1 MSRELCRG
9 STVPLKTFVLSKAL
23 MLGLSYP
30 YDGGFI
36 PSTRAEDGDPLDS
49 AATTPG
55 LVLRCKIIGVLQ
67 TIQKTKR
74 NRIRNDRVI
83 AVPKDSHRERE
94 LQGVADLPPEVKE
107 ELEKFFVA
115 TDELEA
121 KTLKFLGWQGPA
133 QANSWSG
140 VAKESSRKI
149 VLPRHVIVR
158 ICVRIC
164 RMPR

>member
-1 MSRELCRG
+1 M
-9 STVPLKTFVLSKAL
+9 VIH
-23 MLGLSYP
+23 
-30 YDGGFI
+30 D
-36 PSTRAEDGDPLDS
+36 

-74 NRIRNDRVI
+74 KRIRNDRVT

-115 TDELEA
+115 

-133 QANSWSG
+133 QA
-140 VAKESSRKI
+140 KK
-149 VLPRHVIVR
+149 LVR
-158 ICVRIC
+158 RCERIFKKKN
-164 RMPR
+164 